1 MRCRT
6 RVSVTAGDDART
18 WAAVGWMLS
27 RAAASAAKA
36 NWVGD
41 TRGHRQTCGLGYT
54 CEAGPRRA
62 EASGRGRGIKGAAA
76 NFGGFG
82 LKTKTGQNRVEGRG

>member
-1 MRCRT
+1 VNSCGCCRGQQREPTTPATST
-6 RVSVTAGDDART
+6 RSGEAPEQLLDGVDATARRVEGGGGARVTAAWPG
-18 WAAVGWMLS
+18 
-27 RAAASAAKA
+27 
-36 NWVGD
+36 
-41 TRGHRQTCGLGYT
+41 
-54 CEAGPRRA
+54 RA